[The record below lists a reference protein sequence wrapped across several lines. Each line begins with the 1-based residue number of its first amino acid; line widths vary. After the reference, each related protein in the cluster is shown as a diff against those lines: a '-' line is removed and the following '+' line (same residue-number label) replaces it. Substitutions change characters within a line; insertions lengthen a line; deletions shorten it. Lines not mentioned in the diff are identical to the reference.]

1 MKRPVFKYSELRRK
15 HFYALMVVLFCSIKY
30 ILDVLQSELAMRQ
43 PCSDTHSCLHR
54 PDPDPVLDLDPL
66 EGCGCDVALGAGTES
81 ASSKKAVS
89 ELLRINSDIVNS
101 IIALHKL
108 MFSDC
113 IFSGYIE

>member
-1 MKRPVFKYSELRRK
+1 MKRTVFNYSELRRK
-15 HFYALMVVLFCSIKY
+15 HFYALMIALFCSIKY
-30 ILDVLQSELAMRQ
+30 VLDALQSELAMRQ

-66 EGCGCDVALGAGTES
+66 EGCDVALGEGTES

-89 ELLRINSDIVNS
+89 ELLHINSDRAKSV
-101 IIALHKL
+101 IALHKL